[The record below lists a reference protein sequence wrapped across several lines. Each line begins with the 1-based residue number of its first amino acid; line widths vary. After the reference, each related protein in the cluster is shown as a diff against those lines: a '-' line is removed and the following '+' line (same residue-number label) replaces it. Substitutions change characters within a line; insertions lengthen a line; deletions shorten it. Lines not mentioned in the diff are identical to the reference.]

1 MVLRKEFLEACFL
14 KPQIAFDTLFWIY
27 SPQRKAGL
35 RNYPFI
41 LYPHQIPAV
50 DELKSAIDEGY
61 NAGIEKSRMEGATE
75 ILCKLLALYWWLSPD
90 FVALVGSRK
99 EDLVDKSTDIV
110 NGKLVGWHKCLFHK
124 ILYAVH
130 YLPSFLRP
138 NFIKTNLQ
146 FQNLDNNA
154 MIGGESTNESF
165 GAGDRA
171 AVAAVDEIERI
182 DPPIAQSIID
192 NINDT
197 APCCIYNSTHWNWGA
212 AHPYYKLLKSGKI
225 KVITLGWENNP
236 EKNFGLY
243 KSPTKGIIE
252 IKDMDYYRKT
262 YPFVFDN
269 NFPSRFPLA
278 EYEPAFAPVGL
289 RFVSDGGEGNWGCV
303 RSVWFDKQELR
314 RSKKDIAQNILRI
327 PEGSSDM
334 VFDYG
339 TMMRIRN
346 TFIRPPDYQGE
357 IDFKR
362 GKRGHIESPFF
373 MPSGSK
379 GRLKWWGQ
387 LLKNRP
393 DQTHNYVI
401 GCDISRGTG
410 ASNSTAAVMD
420 VNTSEL
426 VGMYADPY
434 TDITDFAEIVVA
446 LCKWCGGGSKQPFL
460 IWEATG
466 PGETFGKKILKLGYN
481 FVWRK
486 KEERRDSDG
495 KHQTKWGWD
504 STAGANGSKIK
515 LVWEL
520 DSTLMESVREE
531 KYSQHLTIYDESLL
545 NELESYVYFE
555 GRADVGQALEQ
566 TDSSGAKAA
575 HGDRVVAAGLCIL
588 AARDQP
594 KSELQFMR
602 LHTIKSMGGRIEQR
616 KRDEERMKKNRK
628 YLF

>member
-1 MVLRKEFLEACFL
+1 M
-14 KPQIAFDTLFWIY
+14 
-27 SPQRKAGL
+27 KA
-35 RNYPFI
+35 
-41 LYPHQIPAV
+41 
-50 DELKSAIDEGY
+50 AIDEGY
-61 NAGIEKSRMEGATE
+61 NVGIEKSRMEGATE
-75 ILCKLLALYWWLSPD
+75 ILCKLLALYWLLSPD

-99 EDLVDKSTDIV
+99 EELVDNATDII
-110 NGKLVGWHKCLFHK
+110 NGKLVGYHKCLFHK
-124 ILYAVH
+124 ILYAIN
-130 YLPSFLRP
+130 YLPSYLKPNWAKTHLR
-138 NFIKTNLQ
+138 
-146 FQNLDNNA
+146 FQNLDNNSC
-154 MIGGESTNESF
+154 IGGESTNESF

-171 AVAAVDEIERI
+171 AVAAVDEIARVE
-182 DPPIAQSIID
+182 PNVAQAIID

-197 APCCIYNSTHWNWGA
+197 APCCIYNTTHWNWGA
-212 AHPYYKLLKSGKI
+212 AHPYYKLLKSGRI
-225 KVITLGWENNP
+225 KVVKLGWENNP
-236 EKNFGLY
+236 EKNGGGYF
-243 KSPTKGIIE
+243 SPKKGVIE
-252 IKDMDYYRKT
+252 IKDLDYYRKT
-262 YPFVFDN
+262 YPSIFN
-269 NFPSRFPLA
+269 NGQFSAPFQLA
-278 EYEPAFAPVGL
+278 EFEEQFASVGL
-289 RFVSDGGEGNWGCV
+289 KFQADGGEKNWGCM
-303 RSVWFDKQELR
+303 RSVWFDRQELR

-346 TFIRPPDYQGE
+346 TFVRPPDYQGE

-362 GKRGHIESPFF
+362 GKRGYIESPFF
-373 MPSGSK
+373 MSSGSK

-393 DQTHNYVI
+393 DQTHNYVV

-410 ASNSTAAVMD
+410 ASNSVASILD

-426 VGMYADPY
+426 VGVYADPY

-481 FVWRK
+481 FVWHK
-486 KEERRDSDG
+486 KEERRQETGDRR
-495 KHQTKWGWD
+495 QNKWGWD
-504 STAGANGSKIK
+504 STKGANGTKIK

-520 DSTLMESVREE
+520 DSALMESVRQE
-531 KYSQHLTIYDESLL
+531 KFSSWLTIYDESLL

-566 TDSSGAKAA
+566 TDSSGAKSA
-575 HGDRVVAAGLCIL
+575 HGDRVIATGLCVL
-588 AARDQP
+588 AAKDQP
-594 KSELQFMR
+594 MADLQAMR
-602 LHTIKSMGGRIEQR
+602 IHTIKSMGGRIKAREIEAER
-616 KRDEERMKKNRK
+616 AKRNRK